1 MKIYI
6 NQALECLE
14 TAFRLAM
21 YDDSVGPEEGLLYL
35 HMQHD
40 IRQLASKYAVKTA
53 CLSKKNATP
62 GVSST
67 EDGNKNNKAQAQYNT
82 HSLEIQVI
90 PWERLDISTRAIL
103 SDLCEGGEQL

>member
-1 MKIYI
+1 MRLYI
-6 NQALECLE
+6 RQALECLE
-14 TAFRLAM
+14 MAFCLAVH
-21 YDDSVGPEEGLLYL
+21 DDNVGPEECLLYL

-40 IRQLASKYAVKTA
+40 IRQLAFKYADRIA
-53 CLSKKNATP
+53 CLEKKKATP

-67 EDGNKNNKAQAQYNT
+67 EDGNKNNKDQAQYNT

-103 SDLCEGGEQL
+103 SDLFEGGEQL